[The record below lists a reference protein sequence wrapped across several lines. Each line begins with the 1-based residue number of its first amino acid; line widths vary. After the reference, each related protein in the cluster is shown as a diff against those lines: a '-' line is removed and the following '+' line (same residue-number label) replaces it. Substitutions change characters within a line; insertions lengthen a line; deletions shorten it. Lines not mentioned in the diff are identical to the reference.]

1 MSLLS
6 GASTWTNDD
15 DSNKKRTPSLRRT
28 IKKQPSTYNSPD
40 QQSQQ
45 VHSQQVHS
53 QHQEYVSEDQNYQE
67 LKHVSMDETASIH
80 ENRSARVNQ
89 LLDKMTETT
98 AENTG
103 AGLVNFSPPQNPELS
118 KKGLRDFDD
127 DLNRRPIDIP
137 MPIVRKEIG
146 DSNYSANN
154 INLARLSN
162 YQTSYETPAATGTYY
177 SKMGLGHGSHGGGH
191 GSDKVMEK
199 INYLI
204 HMLETERDEK
214 NDTIIQDLMLYTFL
228 GVFIIFIVD
237 SFSRGGKYV
246 R

>member
-6 GASTWTNDD
+6 GASAWTNDD

-28 IKKQPSTYNSPD
+28 IKKQPSTYNPPD
-40 QQSQQ
+40 Q
-45 VHSQQVHS
+45 HS
-53 QHQEYVSEDQNYQE
+53 QHQPQQQQEYISEDQNYQE
-67 LKHVSMDETASIH
+67 LKHVSMDETVSIH

-89 LLDKMTETT
+89 LLDKMSETT

-137 MPIVRKEIG
+137 IPIVRKEIG

-177 SKMGLGHGSHGGGH
+177 SKMGLGHGHCGGH

-214 NDTIIQDLMLYTFL
+214 NDTILQDLMLYTFL

>member
-6 GASTWTNDD
+6 GASVWTNDD

-45 VHSQQVHS
+45 VHSQQ

-89 LLDKMTETT
+89 LLDKMTETST

-162 YQTSYETPAATGTYY
+162 YQTSYETPSSAGTYY
-177 SKMGLGHGSHGGGH
+177 SKMGLGHGSHGGSGGGH

-228 GVFIIFIVD
+228 GVFIILL
-237 SFSRGGKYV
+237 
-246 R
+246 

>member
-6 GASTWTNDD
+6 GASVWTNDD

-28 IKKQPSTYNSPD
+28 IKKPPTSYNPPD
-40 QQSQQ
+40 QQQQ
-45 VHSQQVHS
+45 QLAHS

-67 LKHVSMDETASIH
+67 LKHVSIDETVSIH

-89 LLDKMTETT
+89 LLDKMSETT
-98 AENTG
+98 SENTG
-103 AGLVNFSPPQNPELS
+103 AGLVNFSPPKNPELS
-118 KKGLRDFDD
+118 QKGLRDFDD

-137 MPIVRKEIG
+137 TPVVRKEIG

-177 SKMGLGHGSHGGGH
+177 SKMGLGGHGGGGGDH
-191 GSDKVMEK
+191 GKVMEK